1 MVPGHLW
8 PGGTWESHSVTSV
21 LVEEL
26 TVGVVV
32 GETVVDCVV
41 VVEGVVVVVLVVVEL
56 QCSSSTQG
64 RSPQSTS
71 SG

>member
-1 MVPGHLW
+1 MVPGHFW

-41 VVEGVVVVVLVVVEL
+41 VVEGVVVLVVVEL
-56 QCSSSTQG
+56 QCSSSSQG

>member
-1 MVPGHLW
+1 MVAGHLW

-26 TVGVVV
+26 RVVV
-32 GETVVDCVV
+32 EETVVDCVV

-56 QCSSSTQG
+56 QCSSSSQG